1 MHTENN
7 DYKASVD
14 RFIEPGIFRVMDV
27 LVNSKGEIKCF
38 SKLGSRLYIDTT
50 MLDKG
55 ATDKSINHCKDPI
68 MEQADHGFG
77 FNWPYFSYVSK

>member
-1 MHTENN
+1 MYTENN

-14 RFIEPGIFRVMDV
+14 RFIEPGIFRVMDI

-50 MLDKG
+50 MLD
-55 ATDKSINHCKDPI
+55 
-68 MEQADHGFG
+68 
-77 FNWPYFSYVSK
+77 